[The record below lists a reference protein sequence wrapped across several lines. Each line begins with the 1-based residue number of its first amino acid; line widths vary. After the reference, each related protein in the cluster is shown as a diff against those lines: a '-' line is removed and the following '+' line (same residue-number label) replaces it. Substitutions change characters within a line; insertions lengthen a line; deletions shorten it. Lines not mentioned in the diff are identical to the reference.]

1 MCAILRISI
10 SSPRAEFPHFT
21 AEAGRVSYFRSQPIT
36 SRSVEMLELEKLD
49 SDEGQYLIAMYP
61 LSISQPKK

>member
-1 MCAILRISI
+1 M
-10 SSPRAEFPHFT
+10 
-21 AEAGRVSYFRSQPIT
+21 SYFRSQPIT